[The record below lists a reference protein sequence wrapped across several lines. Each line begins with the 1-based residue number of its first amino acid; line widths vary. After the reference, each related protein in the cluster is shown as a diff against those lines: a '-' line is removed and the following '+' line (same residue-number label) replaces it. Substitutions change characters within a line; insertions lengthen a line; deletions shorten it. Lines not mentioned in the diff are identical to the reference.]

1 MRKFATLTIALFV
14 FMTLFSG
21 CGPSKEKRIIRI
33 ADLEKRL
40 FSPEAVSFNKE
51 SADSLVTMYSEFTE
65 QYPDDTNSSGF
76 LFKAANVTM
85 NNNDP
90 QRAIGFFDRYI
101 EKYPKAPKAPMCL
114 FFKGFIY
121 ENMLH
126 DLDRAREVYLT
137 FIEKYPSDEF
147 VDDAQMALKNLGKT
161 PEMLIRE
168 FEEKQRADSARIAD
182 SIAIAGKKRR

>member
-1 MRKFATLTIALFV
+1 MVSVAMLTI
-14 FMTLFSG
+14 FSA

-40 FSPEAVSFNKE
+40 FSAEAASFSKE
-51 SADSLVTMYSEFTE
+51 AADSLINMYVEYTDK
-65 QYPDDTNSSGF
+65 YPEDSLAPGF

-90 QRAIGFFDRYI
+90 HKAIGFFDRYI
-101 EKYPKAPKAPMCL
+101 EKYPNAPKAPMCL

-121 ENMLH
+121 ENMLR
-126 DLDRAREVYLT
+126 DLDKAREIYLM

-147 VDDAQMALKNLGKT
+147 ADDAQMALKNLGKT

-182 SIAIAGKKRR
+182 SLARTGKKRR